1 MFKKA
6 LITGASGF
14 LGSIIS
20 NSLRNLN
27 YQVKTLG
34 RSKENDFSIDL
45 AEENFKLDI
54 NEVFDIVIHVAGKAH
69 FIPTTQK
76 ERQAFYNTN
85 FEGTKR
91 LCNLLVSSKTVP
103 KSFIFISSVSVYGVY
118 EGELISEEHPLNGA
132 DPYAQSKILAEE
144 WLQTWANDNKVILS
158 ILRLPLLVGPN
169 PPGNLGAMI
178 KGIKSGK
185 HVSIGN
191 ANAKKSMVLAEDIV
205 KIIPALE
212 VRGGIYNLTDGH
224 HPSFG
229 ELEKVISSAIGK
241 NPPMKIPMGIA
252 QIIAFIGDLIGRKS
266 PINRDKLRKITSTL
280 TFDDSKAR
288 KMLGWRSTPVVQQL
302 PHIL

>member
-27 YQVKTLG
+27 YQIKTLG

-69 FIPTTQK
+69 FVPKTQN

-91 LCNLLVSSKTVP
+91 LCNLLVSSKTAP
-103 KSFIFISSVSVYGVY
+103 KSFIFISSVSVYGVD
-118 EGELISEEHPLNGA
+118 EGELISEEHPLNGTS
-132 DPYAQSKILAEE
+132 PYAQSKILAEE
-144 WLQTWANDNKVILS
+144 WLRTWANDNKVILS

-185 HVSIGN
+185 YISIGS

-205 KIIPALE
+205 EIIPALE
-212 VRGGIYNLTDGH
+212 VKGGIYNLTDGY

-229 ELEKVISSAIGK
+229 ELENVISLAIGK
-241 NPPMKIPMGIA
+241 NPPMKIPIAIA

-266 PINRDKLRKITSTL
+266 PINRDKLKKITSTL